1 MRPARSRRFLYGSL
15 AEANGTD
22 ESSDASSAEEESQD
36 EDSEQ
41 GLRVKATGPPK
52 GSTNSSGQYSEQS
65 AKDTVSES
73 SSQEE
78 DTEYQVQD
86 NNDECCS
93 SCGSKKDSDKLLC
106 CELCPRVYHLYC
118 LKPPLKAIPSGD
130 WFCIHCQQI
139 LCLEDVEKF
148 LAFRTRLVDLEA
160 ERAEEAVI
168 QQAAA
173 DSAAQA
179 KKRKA
184 TSGKMPV
191 ANKKPKMASVQQLHT
206 SNSTEHPQSQSA
218 SHSQPANQ
226 SQSAYSDGHR
236 RAIASELEASSPPQD
251 GQMFCAQQ
259 DADQGRKDASKSSM
273 DNAHSAGP
281 SADLIKASEAQQLSA
296 RTSSASTAA
305 GQKQRRSPEQD
316 GKDKGKGLTSVR
328 EYFVKWK
335 GKAFIHCS
343 WVKHDDVAKVAKY
356 SAGLN
361 MRFKHYQRSVYG
373 MPQVATSGKLED
385 QEVGDMVNGID
396 PLWVL
401 VDRVISQQEKKGKV
415 QYLVKWKGLGYDEST
430 WETPADILP
439 KFTAEL
445 ARFQDQHPIAN
456 ELDHR
461 KRSHAQASTSQADNR
476 RSAAGRKVGRRKYG
490 ESPGFLAG
498 GGSLHPYQLE
508 GLNWLYFAWEQRKHV
523 ILADEMGLGKTIQ
536 SIAFLAALKEE
547 KQVQKPHL
555 VVVPLS
561 TFPNWEREFALWAP
575 QLNVVPFI
583 GNQAG
588 RTVIKTHEL
597 YAVPSQVKGKT
608 KAHSRHAELQARV
621 KFHVLLTTYEM
632 VGSET
637 GILRSLEYETLI
649 VDEGHRLKN
658 QQSKLFQQLHN
669 FKTRQRTLLTGTPLQ
684 NNLSELWMLL
694 HFLDASKFQSLE
706 DFEADFSDLSHGDQI
721 AKLHELLSPHLLRR
735 LKKDVLKQL
744 PPKKEQIVRVELS
757 PLQKDWYRGILTKNF
772 PNLTNGKQ
780 TGRLKSVMMELR
792 KCCNHPFL
800 IDEQEWPVTRDPKQ
814 FLQQLVQA
822 SGKLALIDS
831 MLERMK
837 DRGHRVLI
845 YSQFTTLLD
854 LLEEWLAARQW
865 GYQRIDGSVGGTDR
879 QSRIDQF
886 NRRPA
891 DNFVFLLSTKAG
903 GLGINLA
910 SADTVI
916 IYDSDWNPH
925 NDLQAQARAHR
936 LGQLKPVM
944 IYRLVTRLTIEERM
958 MQQTKKKMM
967 LEHLVVHKMNTAADL
982 KQDELDDILRYG
994 AAELFADAV
1003 AASQKAQ
1010 PVATTEMKEGG
1021 DEVEGGAGLASK
1033 ASVDKA
1039 DKLIRLSEREQAE
1052 GRTGGQAGQR
1062 IVYDNAAI
1070 ERLLDRSDLA
1080 NADED
1085 KSDEKEDDFVKGFKV
1100 ANFEI
1105 MNSPDKEKAEAAVL
1119 EGHASGPQ
1127 QPAVAFWDELL
1138 KNGYQDLQ
1146 QVQMAALGKGKRER
1160 RKVNYDEKNAKG
1172 RDNVSDYSAQSED
1185 SDQESGDE
1193 AGIDKPALKKLKSDN
1208 YSLTEAESREVQ
1220 AVAQQRQASLAGGHL
1235 FTSGFNSNYRVLG
1248 FSNAQRASFMKVLM
1262 QFGLG
1267 EQLTGGKFDWS
1278 HIHRHMTGKWP
1289 TLALEQTCRYAELVM
1304 AQLSEAANGKPFFAD
1319 GILKKEILQ
1328 SYELNKVLD
1337 RLGTLHLIRHT
1348 LLKQMADPD
1357 PAFSLGPL
1365 HAPTLRPFKF
1375 WQAEH
1380 DKKLLYGVLKHG
1392 WAQWQVI
1399 LKDSL
1404 LGIEPILRQELY
1416 MPPMQPPTPAAGT
1429 NNHCIATTPAQGL
1442 AEGPAG
1448 TLPAEKEKALAAGHQ
1463 QTIDLTADT
1472 AADQGTAA
1480 AGSQAVSAEALKASG
1495 QAEPA
1500 STSPAAAGKEGP
1512 AMQVA
1517 SEGQLKDQELRSEPA
1532 DKVIKADSN
1541 ADGTQPSQLPS
1552 SSKEATPKVVDTNYK
1567 LLAASVDSKSAGN
1580 DSQPQQ
1586 ALAVPV
1592 LSVKL
1597 ASASASSIEPKFELD
1612 SAPAVK
1618 GEAPLAE
1625 VSLHAEPSA
1634 KLDDIVPASDSAPV
1648 SAPAAVAQPAHE
1660 IGVSMAQQSSQPAT
1674 RTNAAG
1680 TAAVQLEAAQ
1690 AGAVG
1695 TATVTSTAEAGS
1707 SHQAKPQVGL
1717 GCPKCRWAIKGCSA
1731 CRAKYQ
1737 NATLAADVPAGQ
1749 AGKTGSPAVAAANA
1763 SRSSQSD
1770 RVALNKMTNWLMG
1783 RTSTLCTALKQTH
1796 QSAPAPAQPQT
1807 RVTLSAPSTKLLS
1820 SSSGP
1825 IMLGQQTV
1833 ITRPTG
1839 GVVITSAPGVTSVV
1853 QTGAGS
1859 SSASGTSPW
1868 QQQAVQMSQFRQQ
1881 QRLIQQQQL
1890 AEAQRHQQQQL
1901 VLQQQQRQ
1909 HHTSLLRQQHQTAQ
1923 LQQQQQQ
1930 AARAQAS
1937 AGSALQ
1943 LQQQRMRQQ
1952 QQQQGLRQQQLQQR
1966 HNIQQQAMQQQLL
1979 QQQQQRQLTAQQ
1991 QVQSA
1996 LLRQGSQGA
2005 AGQQP
2010 RPAAVL
2016 ASAAQHAQS
2025 QPIAHLQGQ
2034 MNLPPGGP
2042 DKAGT
2047 PLLMAMHQQQ
2057 AALRTASLPRSPSRP
2072 RSPSLSQQQAVMS
2085 NRPFQQLSSQ
2095 ASIPAQQHVAPQCS
2109 QVQEAGYQ
2117 PSQLQP
2123 SATSL
2128 LDPAFNLLSD
2138 EEKSKRLRQFL
2149 LGVKP
2154 NLQPLSLD
2162 KLLQAAGHV
2171 QLTAQSIYD
2180 RKQLVGSYNW
2190 LCSKLLDVQVTLSQ
2204 NKPQTM
2210 SDQDRNV
2217 AAAKF
2222 QHSMQEMDT
2231 QCARMIHELTAAQAM
2246 SGAPPHPAQLQ
2257 PVLHGQ
2263 GRVQQGQAIAAR
2275 PQLPVSSASTLDTTS
2290 CENAKGGP
2298 ARVPSGGLHMGST
2311 AKGAPAATKGNL
2323 ASLVA
2328 PTTGRLPARTDLQPT
2343 IGVQLAPP
2351 VQSPSQA
2358 VPTTQALASAAV
2370 TTFDSQVSLAG
2381 EAAPEQQPV
2390 QPVPPLKSV
2399 ESIDLTAESDGEA
2412 N

>member
-1 MRPARSRRFLYGSL
+1 MRPARSRRSLYGSL

-22 ESSDASSAEEESQD
+22 ESSDASSAEEASQD
-36 EDSEQ
+36 EDSEPR
-41 GLRVKATGPPK
+41 LRVKATGPPK
-52 GSTNSSGQYSEQS
+52 SSSGTDKSGQYSEQS
-65 AKDTVSES
+65 AEDTMSES
-73 SSQEE
+73 SSQQE

-93 SCGSKKDSDKLLC
+93 LCNSKKDSDKLLC

-148 LAFRTRLVDLEA
+148 LAFRTQLVDLEI
-160 ERAEEAVI
+160 ERAKEAI
-168 QQAAA
+168 TQQAAA
-173 DSAAQA
+173 DSAAQS

-184 TSGKMPV
+184 TSGNMPM
-191 ANKKPKMASVQQLHT
+191 AGKKPKMASVQQLHT
-206 SNSTEHPQSQSA
+206 SNSTDHAQSQSA
-218 SHSQPANQ
+218 SHSQSANQ
-226 SQSAYSDGHR
+226 SQSANSNAHR
-236 RAIASELEASSPPQD
+236 RATPSELEASSP
-251 GQMFCAQQ
+251 GQI
-259 DADQGRKDASKSSM
+259 S
-273 DNAHSAGP
+273 
-281 SADLIKASEAQQLSA
+281 
-296 RTSSASTAA
+296 
-305 GQKQRRSPEQD
+305 GQKQLRAPEQD
-316 GKDKGKGLTSVR
+316 SKDKGKGLTSVK

-335 GKAFIHCS
+335 GKSFIHCS
-343 WVKHDDVAKVAKY
+343 WAKHDDVVKVAKY

-361 MRFKHYQRSVYG
+361 MRFKYYQRSVYG

-401 VDRVISQQEKKGKV
+401 VDRVISQQEKKGNV

-430 WETPADILP
+430 WETPADLLP

-461 KRSHAQASTSQADNR
+461 KRSHAQASTSQADSR

-498 GGSLHPYQLE
+498 RGSLHPYQLE
-508 GLNWLYFAWEQRKHV
+508 GLNWLYFAWEQHKHV

-547 KQVQKPHL
+547 EQVQKPHL

-588 RTVIKTHEL
+588 RTVIKAHEL
-597 YAVPSQVKGKT
+597 YADPAQVKGKT

-632 VGSET
+632 VGSEVST
-637 GILRSLEYETLI
+637 LRSLEYETLI

-837 DRGHRVLI
+837 ERGHRVLI

-865 GYQRIDGSVGGTDR
+865 GYQRIDGSVSGADR

-1010 PVATTEMKEGG
+1010 QDAATEMKEGG
-1021 DEVEGGAGLASK
+1021 DEAEGSAGLASK

-1085 KSDEKEDDFVKGFKV
+1085 KTDEKDDDFVKGFKV

-1105 MNSPDKEKAEAAVL
+1105 IDSPDKGEKAVDEEAALL
-1119 EGHASGPQ
+1119 EGQASGPQ

-1146 QVQMAALGKGKRER
+1146 QIQQAALGKGKRER

-1172 RDNVSDYSAQSED
+1172 RDDVSDYSAQSED
-1185 SDQESGDE
+1185 SEQESGDE
-1193 AGIDKPALKKLKSDN
+1193 AGIDKSALKKLKSDN
-1208 YSLTEAESREVQ
+1208 YTLTEAESKQIQ
-1220 AVAQQRQASLAGGHL
+1220 AVAQQQQASLGGGHP
-1235 FTSGFNSNYRVLG
+1235 FTSGFNSNYKVLG
-1248 FSNAQRASFMKVLM
+1248 FSNAQRALFMKVLM

-1267 EQLTGGKFDWS
+1267 QQLTGGKFDWS
-1278 HIHRHMTGKWP
+1278 HIHRHMTGRWP
-1289 TLALEQTCRYAELVM
+1289 PLTLEHTCRYAELVM

-1348 LLKQMADPD
+1348 LLKQMADSD

-1380 DKKLLYGVLKHG
+1380 DKKLLYGV
-1392 WAQWQVI
+1392 
-1399 LKDSL
+1399 
-1404 LGIEPILRQELY
+1404 
-1416 MPPMQPPTPAAGT
+1416 
-1429 NNHCIATTPAQGL
+1429 
-1442 AEGPAG
+1442 
-1448 TLPAEKEKALAAGHQ
+1448 
-1463 QTIDLTADT
+1463 
-1472 AADQGTAA
+1472 
-1480 AGSQAVSAEALKASG
+1480 
-1495 QAEPA
+1495 
-1500 STSPAAAGKEGP
+1500 
-1512 AMQVA
+1512 
-1517 SEGQLKDQELRSEPA
+1517 
-1532 DKVIKADSN
+1532 
-1541 ADGTQPSQLPS
+1541 
-1552 SSKEATPKVVDTNYK
+1552 
-1567 LLAASVDSKSAGN
+1567 
-1580 DSQPQQ
+1580 
-1586 ALAVPV
+1586 
-1592 LSVKL
+1592 
-1597 ASASASSIEPKFELD
+1597 
-1612 SAPAVK
+1612 
-1618 GEAPLAE
+1618 
-1625 VSLHAEPSA
+1625 
-1634 KLDDIVPASDSAPV
+1634 
-1648 SAPAAVAQPAHE
+1648 
-1660 IGVSMAQQSSQPAT
+1660 
-1674 RTNAAG
+1674 
-1680 TAAVQLEAAQ
+1680 
-1690 AGAVG
+1690 
-1695 TATVTSTAEAGS
+1695 
-1707 SHQAKPQVGL
+1707 
-1717 GCPKCRWAIKGCSA
+1717 
-1731 CRAKYQ
+1731 
-1737 NATLAADVPAGQ
+1737 
-1749 AGKTGSPAVAAANA
+1749 
-1763 SRSSQSD
+1763 
-1770 RVALNKMTNWLMG
+1770 
-1783 RTSTLCTALKQTH
+1783 
-1796 QSAPAPAQPQT
+1796 
-1807 RVTLSAPSTKLLS
+1807 
-1820 SSSGP
+1820 
-1825 IMLGQQTV
+1825 
-1833 ITRPTG
+1833 
-1839 GVVITSAPGVTSVV
+1839 
-1853 QTGAGS
+1853 
-1859 SSASGTSPW
+1859 
-1868 QQQAVQMSQFRQQ
+1868 
-1881 QRLIQQQQL
+1881 
-1890 AEAQRHQQQQL
+1890 
-1901 VLQQQQRQ
+1901 
-1909 HHTSLLRQQHQTAQ
+1909 
-1923 LQQQQQQ
+1923 
-1930 AARAQAS
+1930 
-1937 AGSALQ
+1937 
-1943 LQQQRMRQQ
+1943 
-1952 QQQQGLRQQQLQQR
+1952 
-1966 HNIQQQAMQQQLL
+1966 
-1979 QQQQQRQLTAQQ
+1979 
-1991 QVQSA
+1991 QSA
-1996 LLRQGSQGA
+1996 LSRQGSQGA
-2005 AGQQP
+2005 AGQHP
-2010 RPAAVL
+2010 RPAAVF

-2025 QPIAHLQGQ
+2025 QPIAQYQGP
-2034 MNLPPGGP
+2034 MSLPPGGS
-2042 DKAGT
+2042 DKANT

-2057 AALRTASLPRSPSRP
+2057 AALRTASLSRSPSLP
-2072 RSPSLSQQQAVMS
+2072 RSPSLSQQQLVMS
-2085 NRPFQQLSSQ
+2085 SQPFQQLSSQ
-2095 ASIPAQQHVAPQCS
+2095 MSMNTAQQHVAPQSS
-2109 QVQEAGYQ
+2109 QAQQAGSQ
-2117 PSQLQP
+2117 PSRLQP
-2123 SATSL
+2123 PATSP
-2128 LDPAFNLLSD
+2128 LDPAFRLLSD

-2162 KLLQAAGHV
+2162 QLLPAGHV
-2171 QLTAQSIYD
+2171 QLSAQSMYD

-2231 QCARMIHELTAAQAM
+2231 QCERMIHELTAAQAM
-2246 SGAPPHPAQLQ
+2246 SGAPARPAQLQ

-2263 GRVQQGQAIAAR
+2263 GHVQQGQATAAP
-2275 PQLPVSSASTLDTTS
+2275 PQLPVASASTLDTAS
-2290 CENAKGGP
+2290 CENAKG
-2298 ARVPSGGLHMGST
+2298 
-2311 AKGAPAATKGNL
+2311 
-2323 ASLVA
+2323 
-2328 PTTGRLPARTDLQPT
+2328 RLPAPTHLQPT
-2343 IGVQLAPP
+2343 LGVQLAPP
-2351 VQSPSQA
+2351 VQSPVQA
-2358 VPTTQALASAAV
+2358 VPATKALANAAV
-2370 TTFDSQVSLAG
+2370 ITSDSQASPVG
-2381 EAAPEQQPV
+2381 QAAPKQQPV
-2390 QPVPPLKSV
+2390 QPAPPLKSV

-2412 N
+2412 T